1 MHSSVHHICLF
12 VLVTLAVNLAGPCH
26 GQRAEVDGEGER
38 QGVKYQGPVF
48 DLTFRESGGGIF
60 RFCELDVQGV
70 VFVEIAPVGWGQ
82 VPHLDE
88 NRFLGTF

>member
-1 MHSSVHHICLF
+1 MGM
-12 VLVTLAVNLAGPCH
+12 TM
-26 GQRAEVDGEGER
+26 
-38 QGVKYQGPVF
+38 Y
-48 DLTFRESGGGIF
+48 LTFRQSGGGIF